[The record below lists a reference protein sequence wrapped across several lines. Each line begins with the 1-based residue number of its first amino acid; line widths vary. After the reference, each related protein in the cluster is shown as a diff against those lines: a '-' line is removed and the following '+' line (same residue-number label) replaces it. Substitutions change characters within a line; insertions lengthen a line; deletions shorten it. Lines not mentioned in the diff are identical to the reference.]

1 MKISIDYVL
10 SHSLQARCL
19 VCRISRPD
27 LVATLIWVQTAS
39 FQAAASTASIL
50 FLPFI
55 FLFFFYPVDLRDDFH
70 LLLVQEF
77 EAGAIL
83 IAVGTLS
90 APPLPL
96 PLVPA
101 NLTTLHYH
109 HRSVCNLRTSL

>member
-1 MKISIDYVL
+1 MF
-10 SHSLQARCL
+10 SHTRCKL
-19 VCRISRPD
+19 ECCISRPE

-39 FQAAASTASIL
+39 LQAATSTASIL
-50 FLPFI
+50 FFSCI
-55 FLFFFYPVDLRDDFH
+55 SLFSFYPVDLRDDFH

-77 EAGAIL
+77 EAGAVL

-101 NLTTLHYH
+101 NLTTLHHH
-109 HRSVCNLRTSL
+109 HRSVCKLRTSL